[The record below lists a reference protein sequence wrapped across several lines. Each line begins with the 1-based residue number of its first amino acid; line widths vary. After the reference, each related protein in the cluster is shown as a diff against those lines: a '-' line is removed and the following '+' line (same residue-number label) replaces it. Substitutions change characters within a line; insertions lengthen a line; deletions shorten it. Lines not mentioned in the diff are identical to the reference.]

1 MKELKKYK
9 FLIMLISIVA
19 FIMVWTDYDTKQTA
33 KKIKESRIDIEEKL
47 RAKEKTQQKDSILIE
62 KKKWKN

>member
-1 MKELKKYK
+1 
-9 FLIMLISIVA
+9 MLISIVA

-62 KKKWKN
+62 KKK

>member
-19 FIMVWTDYDTKQTA
+19 FIMVWTDYDTKQAA

-62 KKKWKN
+62 KKK

>member
-9 FLIMLISIVA
+9 FLIILISIIA

-33 KKIKESRIDIEEKL
+33 KKIKKSRIEIEEKL
-47 RAKEKTQQKDSILIE
+47 RLSKEKSQQKDSILIE
-62 KKKWKN
+62 NKK